1 MFDVNQEKW
10 RAGGIQDSTTVDSYS
25 TTVESYWTE
34 SHLKPVEHQRRSSF
48 VKVCGAHLGD
58 WASGGY
64 VDGLLHL

>member
-34 SHLKPVEHQRRSSF
+34 SHLKPVEHQRRSSS

-64 VDGLLHL
+64 VDGLFHL